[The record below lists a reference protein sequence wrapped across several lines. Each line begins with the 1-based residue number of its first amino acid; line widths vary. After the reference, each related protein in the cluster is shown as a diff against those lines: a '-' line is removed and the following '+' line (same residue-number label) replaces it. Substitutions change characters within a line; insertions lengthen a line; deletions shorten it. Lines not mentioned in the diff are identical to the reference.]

1 MVNHVLEQLGVE
13 ALLERFVPTE
23 DRRVRIPHAR
33 CLGVLL
39 RSITVEREPVYREAD
54 RVAAFD
60 PELYGLTEAEVA
72 QLGDDRLGRALDRLF
87 DADRQAL
94 LTEVALAMHRRLGVS
109 FDCLHNDS
117 TTIRFCG
124 RYAAANGRSIR
135 GRPGPHI
142 TRGFSKDHRPDLKQL
157 LFILTTTDDGHV
169 PVAFRC
175 EAGNTADVTTHQ
187 ETWDELR
194 ALAGRS
200 DFLYVA
206 DSKLCSTE
214 TLEYIARQKGRFLTV
229 LPRTRREDTSF
240 RRWILTH
247 EVPWETVRK
256 RRGPRGT
263 KGPPDIWRVWRSD
276 LPSIEGWPVTWV
288 YSSLLAR
295 KQSNKRQERIDRAKH
310 ELEKLRASLASPR
323 TRLRKRSVIRSTRR
337 IDPAASQPLRRSY
350 GSSRPYSATRSS
362 PATLRSRPST
372 PTSPISR
379 RRFCGCLGCPP
390 VNIGG
395 RLERPRNPRE
405 TRFEMCGTWIK
416 GKGLGPKST
425 HGAVMTARGC
435 PARTVRLAPAGRGGC
450 GRARVDG
457 RSGLSAQD
465 GAGCPSGL

>member
-1 MVNHVLEQLGVE
+1 M
-13 ALLERFVPTE
+13 TE

-39 RSITVEREPVYREAD
+39 RSITVEREPVYREAE
-54 RVAAFD
+54 RVAAFA

-72 QLGDDRLGRALDRLF
+72 QLGDNRLGRALDRLF

-94 LTEVALAMHRRLGVS
+94 LTEVALAMHRRMGVS

-124 RYAAANGRSIR
+124 RYAAAKGRSIR

-142 TRGFSKDHRPDLKQL
+142 TRGFSKDHRPDLKKL

-175 EAGNTADVTTHQ
+175 EAGHTADVTTHQ
-187 ETWDELR
+187 ETWDEFR

-247 EVPWETVRK
+247 EVPWETVRN
-256 RRGPRGT
+256 RRGPRGAR
-263 KGPPDIWRVWRSD
+263 GPRDIWRVWRSD
-276 LPSIEGWPVTWV
+276 LPSLEGWRVTWV
-288 YSSLLAR
+288 YSSMLAS
-295 KQSNKRQERIDRAKH
+295 KQASKRQERIDRAKQ
-310 ELEKLRASLASPR
+310 ELENLRASLASPR
-323 TRLRKRSVIRSTRR
+323 TRLKKRSVIYERLKDILTRLNVTRYLRVKVSQEEIHTFRQRGPGRPGPDTTYRR
-337 IDPAASQPLRRSY
+337 IAKRRD
-350 GSSRPYSATRSS
+350 
-362 PATLRSRPST
+362 TL
-372 PTSPISR
+372 
-379 RRFCGCLGCPP
+379 
-390 VNIGG
+390 
-395 RLERPRNPRE
+395 
-405 TRFEMCGTWIK
+405 TWE
-416 GKGLGPKST
+416 
-425 HGAVMTARGC
+425 V
-435 PARTVRLAPAGRGGC
+435 
-450 GRARVDG
+450 RVDLAERDHMHDG
-457 RSGLSAQD
+457 MFPLLSND
-465 GAGCPSGL
+465 RRC